1 MTASLGLGTYRC
13 RDVARAAAMAAAA
26 GADWIDTAPNY
37 AQGQA
42 ERALAPVLARHPELK
57 VSTKVG
63 FLAPGSRGLALRAG
77 VVAAGTAEAGHC
89 LAPRYIG
96 WQVECNRRTL
106 GRTPDLV
113 FVHNPEHGCSREAIT
128 DRLYLAFLT
137 LEKACQAGLIR
148 GYGVATWS
156 GFSSGLFDVPLL
168 LELASKAGGPQ
179 HHLRAIQL
187 PLSLVNL
194 APIAQALDGVGVLA
208 DAVAAELEVFA
219 SAPLHGGA
227 VPGLVTPELAELIR
241 SGSTPAGAGLAV
253 VASAPGVRRLL
264 VSTDQPQ
271 HWSEATTVIGQ
282 PPVPLDTLR
291 KVTDV
296 LGT

>member
-1 MTASLGLGTYRC
+1 MGLGIYRC

-42 ERALAPVLARHPELK
+42 ERALAPVLARQPELK
-57 VSTKVG
+57 MSTKVG

-77 VVAAGTAEAGHC
+77 VVAPGTAEAGHC
-89 LAPRYIG
+89 LSPRYVG
-96 WQVECNRRTL
+96 WQVERSRRVL
-106 GRTPDLV
+106 GRVPEVT
-113 FVHNPEHGCSREAIT
+113 FIHNPEHGCRREAMT

-137 LEKACQAGLIR
+137 LEEACQAGLIR

-168 LELASKAGGPQ
+168 VELAVKAGGPR

-187 PLSLVNL
+187 PLSVVNL
-194 APIAQALDGVGVLA
+194 SPIAQALDGVGVLA
-208 DAVAAELEVFA
+208 DAQAAELEVFA

-227 VPGLVTPELAELIR
+227 VPDLVTPELAELIR
-241 SGSTPAGAGLAV
+241 PGSSPAEAGLAV
-253 VASAPGVRRLL
+253 VASTPGVRRVL
-264 VSTDQPQ
+264 VSTDNPQ

-282 PPVPLDTLR
+282 PALPLDTLR

>member
-1 MTASLGLGTYRC
+1 MSVSLGLGTYRC
-13 RDVARAAAMAAAA
+13 RDVTRAAAMAAAA

-42 ERALAPVLARHPELK
+42 ERALAPVLAEHPELK

-63 FLAPGSRGLALRAG
+63 FLAPGSRGLALRAK
-77 VVAAGTAEAGHC
+77 VLAAGTAEAGHC
-89 LAPRYIG
+89 LSPRYIG
-96 WQVECNRRTL
+96 WQVACSRRTL
-106 GRTPDLV
+106 GRMPDVV
-113 FVHNPEHGCSREAIT
+113 FVHNPEHGCRREAMT

-137 LEKACQAGLIR
+137 LEEACLAGLIR

-168 LELASKAGGPQ
+168 LELAAKAGGPH

-187 PLSLVNL
+187 PLSVVNL

-208 DAVAAELEVFA
+208 DAQAAELDVFA

-227 VPGLVTPELAELIR
+227 VPNLVTPELAELIQP
-241 SGSTPAGAGLAV
+241 GSSPAQAGLAV
-253 VASAPGVRRLL
+253 VASSPGVSRVLL
-264 VSTDQPQ
+264 STDQPQ

-282 PPVPLDTLR
+282 PALPLDTLR